1 MRKRWLAGVL
11 AVLLLAGCTPAVP
24 EPSPIPTPAPV
35 QTPAPTPTPA
45 RSLELDGFLQEI
57 NARRRAVIEDGEPL
71 DITPWTPDF
80 SEQNDTFTQAELEVL
95 TTPRE
100 LEQEPVL
107 AQLQEDAETVF
118 TLLRTTYG
126 AYEYFGGDEVFL
138 PLRDQVLEELAL
150 EGRVLY
156 RHTLQDLLYNVL
168 SPIIRDGHFKIGDR
182 SLIHEKG
189 LYMYYV
195 PGLYFTDTAGLD
207 PAYVKPT
214 VGPDGAIVYWFAAL
228 SHDGSDLPST
238 LGGYDL
244 HWEQAGYGG
253 IEDRK
258 NGVVFSERE
267 QDGIPVLV
275 SRGMYSETPEGQAQ
289 LDRFAACGEEYADV
303 SPLVFDLRFNP
314 GGMSNYFM
322 YWAWGWTGQQ
332 VRPRNA
338 GGHRFSQLGCFQVQ
352 SYPKEQ
358 MGTWGTWSADGQWI
372 EREGLTLVLMDKG
385 IASAGE
391 EAVERLH
398 SVENVVFLG
407 GPTSGCSL
415 VSNNIHIY
423 LPRTGLE
430 LYFGTGLSFHDTID
444 NIDGTGNLPDL
455 WVEPADALDAAV
467 RLCRYYGVAGKTAP

>member
-1 MRKRWLAGVL
+1 MLF
-11 AVLLLAGCTPAVP
+11 
-24 EPSPIPTPAPV
+24 
-35 QTPAPTPTPA
+35 
-45 RSLELDGFLQEI
+45 RS
-57 NARRRAVIEDGEPL
+57 GEPL

-107 AQLQEDAETVF
+107 AQLQEDAETFF

-168 SPIIRDGHFKIGDR
+168 SPVIRDGHFKIGDR
-182 SLIHEKG
+182 SLIHDKG

-207 PAYVKPT
+207 LAYVKPT

-253 IEDRK
+253 LEDRES
-258 NGVVFSERE
+258 GLIFSERE
-267 QDGIPVLV
+267 YEGIPVLV
-275 SRGMYSETPEGQAQ
+275 SRKMTAETPEGQAQ
-289 LDRFAACGEEYADV
+289 LDRFAACGGEYADV
-303 SPLVFDLRFNP
+303 SPLIFDVRCNP
-314 GGMSNYFM
+314 GGADKHFLN
-322 YWAWGWTGQQ
+322 WARGWAGQKIQ
-332 VRPRNA
+332 PRFAN
-338 GGHRFSQLGCFQVQ
+338 GHRLSQLGCFQVQ
-352 SYPKEQ
+352 HYPKEQ
-358 MGTWGTWSADGQWI
+358 MGTWETGSGGGWWTEQD
-372 EREGLTLVLMDKG
+372 RK
-385 IASAGE
+385 
-391 EAVERLH
+391 
-398 SVENVVFLG
+398 SVV
-407 GPTSGCSL
+407 
-415 VSNNIHIY
+415 
-423 LPRTGLE
+423 
-430 LYFGTGLSFHDTID
+430 
-444 NIDGTGNLPDL
+444 
-455 WVEPADALDAAV
+455 
-467 RLCRYYGVAGKTAP
+467 